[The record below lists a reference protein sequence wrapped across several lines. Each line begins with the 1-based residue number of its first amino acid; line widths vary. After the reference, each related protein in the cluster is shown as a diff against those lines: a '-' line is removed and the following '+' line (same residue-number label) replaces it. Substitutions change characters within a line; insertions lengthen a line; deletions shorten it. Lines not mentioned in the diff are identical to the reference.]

1 MVIRRSFSL
10 IAAERALSRVVL
22 PEPVP
27 PEITV
32 ETRERTAPYRN
43 SATQAGMAPTPTRRS
58 RL

>member
-1 MVIRRSFSL
+1 MVIRRSL
-10 IAAERALSRVVL
+10 WPIAAERAFRSVVL

-32 ETRERTAPYRN
+32 DTRLRIAPARN